1 MDKDLIIKL
10 YKSQYKNIVLYLMKI
25 GASLEEA
32 EDITQDSFIK
42 VYEYITEIEIK
53 NFNSYIFKIAINNF
67 KNKKRRD
74 KLININYIFDEGFYE
89 KVKSNEVIDENILR
103 EEQKGEIS
111 EVLNS
116 LKEIY
121 KNLLIL
127 KYDLELS
134 YEEISNLLNIDK
146 NTVKVYLYRAR
157 KIFIKEYEKK
167 YERYR

>member
-10 YKSQYKNIVLYLMKI
+10 YESQYKNIVLYLMKI

-53 NFNSYIFKIAINNF
+53 NFNAYIFKIAINKFN
-67 KNKKRRD
+67 NKKRRD
-74 KLININYIFDEGFYE
+74 KLISINYIFDEGFYE

-103 EEQKGEIS
+103 EEKKNEIND
-111 EVLNS
+111 VLNT

-127 KYDLELS
+127 KYDLELT

-167 YERYR
+167 YERHR